1 MQDVTLILL
10 GAGSSSR
17 FKLPVKKQWL
27 WSGDAPVWL
36 NLVSSFEK
44 IYNFKKIVIVSS
56 EIDILAMSKF
66 SNHQFVVGGSSRQ
79 ESLKRGLSVVD
90 TPFVLVSDIARCC
103 IDEEMVK
110 SIIGL
115 KKRGASIVPT

>member
-10 GAGSSSR
+10 GAGRSSR

-66 SNHQFVVGGSSRQ
+66 SNHQ
-79 ESLKRGLSVVD
+79 L
-90 TPFVLVSDIARCC
+90 
-103 IDEEMVK
+103 
-110 SIIGL
+110 
-115 KKRGASIVPT
+115 